1 MPLSLDLAKPFRSP
15 LQIKEL
21 IKAIHE
27 AGEHDEND
35 WIEWKSTY
43 DLTQKETKATLSR
56 HIIAMANRMPA
67 KSASTAGGCGY
78 IIVGVEPGNVT
89 GVTTIDLADLES
101 GMRPYLGHQGPE
113 WIPTY
118 ATFEGRDV
126 LVISV
131 EPPHEGDPIHTL
143 HKDFNKYT
151 AGMIF
156 TRRAAQ
162 TVQAGPGEVA
172 QLAARTHKPESR
184 QALHLVEPNK
194 SVPVPT
200 WLWLNS
206 RLETILAEER
216 NEVEKGSTAR
226 ATQGGLAAFV
236 QSSRDNRTEG
246 DYGRESEAY
255 LERYKEY
262 LYTTAYLQYVQQGYG
277 ALQLKIRNTEERS
290 YQSVRLEAELPPKL
304 TVLVAEDYSDEPEA
318 PRRPTPLG
326 EQGFAVQGDFYNS
339 LRLAGPE
346 PSIHLRV
353 ENRKI
358 LCDIKVIRAEEDVT
372 LPAIHLVLHEDC
384 SGDVMELPW
393 SITAVNA
400 VGRTRGVITV
410 IQDRD
415 LAPVGSEDA
424 AE

>member
-1 MPLSLDLAKPFRSP
+1 MPISLDLAKPFRSP
-15 LQIKEL
+15 LQIREL
-21 IKAIHE
+21 IRAIHE

-67 KSASTAGGCGY
+67 KSAAIAGGCGY

-89 GVTTIDLADLES
+89 GVSTIDLADLES

-118 ATFEGRDV
+118 ATFEGRDI

-131 EPPHEGDPIHTL
+131 EPPREGDPIHTL
-143 HKDFNKYT
+143 HKDFSKYT

-172 QLAARTHKPESR
+172 QLAARTHKSESR
-184 QALHLVEPNK
+184 QALQLAEPTE
-194 SVPVPT
+194 SVSVPT

-206 RLETILAEER
+206 RLGAILDEER
-216 NEVEKGSTAR
+216 DEVEKGSKPR
-226 ATQGGLAAFV
+226 PVQGGLAAFV
-236 QSSRDNRTEG
+236 QTSRDSRTED
-246 DYGRESEAY
+246 DYKREVEAY
-255 LERYKEY
+255 VERYREY
-262 LYTTAYLQYVQQGYG
+262 LYAAAYVRYVQQGYG
-277 ALQLKIRNTEERS
+277 ALRLKIRNTEERS
-290 YQSVRLEAELPPKL
+290 YQNVRLEADLPSQV
-304 TVLVAEDYSDEPEA
+304 TVLVAEDYSEEPEA
-318 PRRPTPLG
+318 PRRPIPLG
-326 EQGFAVQGDFYNS
+326 EQQFSIQGDLYNS
-339 LRLAGPE
+339 LRFAGPE

-353 ENRKI
+353 ENGKI

-372 LPAIHLVLHEDC
+372 LPTIHLVLHEDC
-384 SGDVMELPW
+384 TGEAIDMPW
-393 SITAVNA
+393 SITAINA
-400 VGRTRGVITV
+400 VGRTRGVIIVT
-410 IQDRD
+410 QDGD
-415 LAPVGSEDA
+415 LAPANSGDA